1 MAIIYTPHGNVRLS
15 LYSDI
20 WRYRELFYFLLWRD
34 IKVRYKQTSVGI
46 FWAMLQPFLM
56 MLIFTLV
63 FGGLGQSALAGIPY
77 PVYAFS
83 GLIFWNLF
91 SRSITSASESMLAN
105 KSLIKNNAFPRIIL
119 PFVSVLTNLLDFMA
133 AFIVLVLLFVF
144 FQIQL
149 PLVGLLILILPI
161 ILTVFLAI
169 GIGATFTILNIA
181 YKDVKFLIP
190 FLLQLWLFL
199 TPAIYGSSFV
209 PEKYRLLL
217 SVNPLTG
224 IIQIVHAALLG
235 LPFEVTAVIVSISLS
250 VGIGIGGVVF
260 FSVKEKKYLDIL

>member
-1 MAIIYTPHGNVRLS
+1 MAIIYTPQGNVRLS
-15 LYSDI
+15 LYGDI

-46 FWAMLQPFLM
+46 FWAILQPFLM

-63 FGGLGQSALAGIPY
+63 FGSLGQAALVGIPY

-119 PFVSVLTNLLDFMA
+119 PFVSILINLLDYFA
-133 AFIVLVLLFVF
+133 AFTVLVLLFIF
-144 FQIQL
+144 FRIQL
-149 PLVGLLILILPI
+149 PLVGLVMLILPL
-161 ILTVFLAI
+161 ILTVFLSV
-169 GIGATFTILNIA
+169 GIGAVFAVLNIA

-199 TPAIYGSSFV
+199 TPAIYGGGFV
-209 PEKYRLLL
+209 SEQYRIVLAI
-217 SVNPLTG
+217 NPLTG
-224 IIQIVHAALLG
+224 IIQIVHNVLLG
-235 LPFEVTAVIVSISLS
+235 LPVDITAIMLSLALC
-250 VGIGIGGVVF
+250 VGIGSGGLLF
-260 FSVKEKKYLDIL
+260 FSIKEKKYLDIL